1 MIFCFP
7 HSEKP
12 SLPKHHLWPPFIFPA
27 CVLLTPFSYGTCGVC
42 HLVKRRPSSHFW
54 CEEQQR
60 GTWPLAS
67 SLCKNPLLGR
77 GALNLCVQSWLSG
90 RTAGTC
96 LLHLVRFTLGI
107 GMQLYPSPAR
117 TLHRHGK
124 SLLIKWGIYCQPTV
138 WAEKG
143 GIRPSPASSTMA
155 SVPTRSSAKPYMTV
169 KIYWMLWKE
178 TGESE
183 STAQKNKCCLHVLL
197 SISDSRGIFRDNR
210 RENNFCLWMDEWYT
224 NPLLLTTLVYI
235 YIFVLVRE
243 CAEGCLPNW
252 PRGAI
257 KLNKITVHSGPLNM
271 AF

>member
-1 MIFCFP
+1 MAPCQQFMQ
-7 HSEKP
+7 E
-12 SLPKHHLWPPFIFPA
+12 
-27 CVLLTPFSYGTCGVC
+27 
-42 HLVKRRPSSHFW
+42 PSSGEGCIKSVCTELTLRAHSWDMPIAFSEIHLRDW
-54 CEEQQR
+54 DAALSQPCTHLTQ
-60 GTWPLAS
+60 TWQIS
-67 SLCKNPLLGR
+67 TDQMRDLLSR
-77 GALNLCVQSWLSG
+77 
-90 RTAGTC
+90 
-96 LLHLVRFTLGI
+96 HLF
-107 GMQLYPSPAR
+107 
-117 TLHRHGK
+117 
-124 SLLIKWGIYCQPTV
+124 TV

-155 SVPTRSSAKPYMTV
+155 SVPIRSSAKPYMTV

>member
-1 MIFCFP
+1 MAPCQQFMQ
-7 HSEKP
+7 E
-12 SLPKHHLWPPFIFPA
+12 
-27 CVLLTPFSYGTCGVC
+27 
-42 HLVKRRPSSHFW
+42 PSSGEGCIKSVCTELTLRAHSWDVPIAFSEIHLRDW
-54 CEEQQR
+54 DAALSQPCTHLTQ
-60 GTWPLAS
+60 TWQIS
-67 SLCKNPLLGR
+67 TDQMRDLLSR
-77 GALNLCVQSWLSG
+77 
-90 RTAGTC
+90 
-96 LLHLVRFTLGI
+96 HLF
-107 GMQLYPSPAR
+107 
-117 TLHRHGK
+117 
-124 SLLIKWGIYCQPTV
+124 TV

-155 SVPTRSSAKPYMTV
+155 SVPIRSSAKPYMTV

>member
-1 MIFCFP
+1 MAPCQQFMQ
-7 HSEKP
+7 E
-12 SLPKHHLWPPFIFPA
+12 
-27 CVLLTPFSYGTCGVC
+27 
-42 HLVKRRPSSHFW
+42 PSSGEGCIKSVCTELTLRAHSWDMPIAFSEIHLRDW
-54 CEEQQR
+54 DAALSQPCTHLTQ
-60 GTWPLAS
+60 TWQIS
-67 SLCKNPLLGR
+67 TDQMRDLLSR
-77 GALNLCVQSWLSG
+77 
-90 RTAGTC
+90 
-96 LLHLVRFTLGI
+96 HLF
-107 GMQLYPSPAR
+107 
-117 TLHRHGK
+117 
-124 SLLIKWGIYCQPTV
+124 TV

-155 SVPTRSSAKPYMTV
+155 SVPTRSSAKPYMTL